1 MKIGI
6 ACYPTYGG
14 SGIVATELGKHL
26 AEAGHEIHFFSYEQP
41 FRLTEFYQNVIFHE
55 IVVPN
60 YPLFK
65 YPPYA
70 LALATEMAEVSIRE
84 KLDIIHV
91 HYAIPHAISA
101 YLTREMIQE
110 TYAVKVVTTLHGTD
124 ITLVGVDPSFMRIT
138 RFSIDQSDAVTSVSQ
153 YLRQKTVEIF
163 KPRRPIQ
170 VIYNFIEEHPLQQKV
185 CQHLRQRLAPNGEFI
200 LMHLSNFRPVK
211 RAVDVVDIAHRVRN
225 QVPIQLVFV
234 GDGPDRPLAER
245 RAVELGL
252 GEQVHFLGKQEN
264 IYPILSVADVFLM
277 PSVQESFGLAALE
290 AMSCGVPCVTSDA
303 GGLPEIMRNGVT
315 GFIVPVGQLNDMA
328 QRVVE
333 ILTTPGLLKRLRK
346 SAREFAF
353 DHFHVSKILPRYLQ
367 LYEAVLSGRQG
378 S

>member
-26 AEAGHEIHFFSYEQP
+26 ANAGHQIHFFSYEQP
-41 FRLTEFYQNVIFHE
+41 FRLVDFYENVIFHE

-84 KLDIIHV
+84 KLDILHV

-101 YLTREMIQE
+101 YLSREMIKDFHP
-110 TYAVKVVTTLHGTD
+110 VKVVTTLHGTD
-124 ITLVGVDPSFMRIT
+124 ITLVGVDPAFMRIT
-138 RFSIDQSDAVTSVSQ
+138 RFGIDQSDAVTAVSY
-153 YLRQKTVEIF
+153 YLKQRTQEIF
-163 KPRRPIQ
+163 APKQ
-170 VIYNFIEEHPLQQKV
+170 EVSVIYNFIEEHPLQQKV
-185 CQHLRQRLAPNGEFI
+185 CEHLRQRLAPNNEFI

-211 RAVDVVDIAHRVRN
+211 RVVDVVEIAYKVR
-225 QVPIQLVFV
+225 QKLPVQLVFV

-245 RAVELGL
+245 RCKELGM
-252 GEQVHFLGKQEN
+252 EKIVHFLGKQEN
-264 IYPILSVADVFLM
+264 IYPILSIADVFLM

-290 AMSCGVPCVTSDA
+290 AMSCGVPCVSSDA
-303 GGLPEIMRNGVT
+303 GGLPEIMVNGVT
-315 GFIVPVGQLNDMA
+315 GFIVPVGNLDAMA
-328 QRVVE
+328 DRVIQ
-333 ILTTPGLLKRLRK
+333 ILTEPGLLAKLKK

-353 DHFHVSKILPRYLQ
+353 DNFHVDKILPRYLQ
-367 LYEAVLSGRQG
+367 LYQNLLGNP
-378 S
+378 

>member
-26 AEAGHEIHFFSYEQP
+26 ADAGHEIHFFSYEQP
-41 FRLTEFYQNVIFHE
+41 FRLSEFYENVIFHE

-84 KLDIIHV
+84 KLDILHV

-101 YLTREMIQE
+101 YLSREMIRDIHP
-110 TYAVKVVTTLHGTD
+110 VKVVTTLHGTD
-124 ITLVGVDPSFMRIT
+124 ITLVGVDPAFMRIT
-138 RFSIDQSDAVTSVSQ
+138 RFGIDNSDAVTAVSR
-153 YLRQKTVEIF
+153 YLKGKTEEIF
-163 KPRRPIQ
+163 TPQQPIS

-185 CQHLRQRLAPNGEFI
+185 CDHLRQRLAPNNEFI

-211 RAVDVVDIAHRVRN
+211 RVVDVVEIAHRVR
-225 QVPIQLVFV
+225 QKLPIQLVFV

-245 RAVELGL
+245 RCRELGM
-252 GEQVHFLGKQEN
+252 EKVVHFLGKQEN

-277 PSVQESFGLAALE
+277 PSIQESFGLAALE

-303 GGLPEIMRNGVT
+303 GGLPEIMREGVT
-315 GFIVPVGQLNDMA
+315 GYVVPAGQLDEMA
-328 QRVVE
+328 ERVIR
-333 ILTTPGLLKRLRK
+333 ILTEPGLLDRLRK

-353 DHFHVSKILPRYLQ
+353 DNFHVSKILPQYLNLYQQ
-367 LYEAVLSGRQG
+367 LIDAD
-378 S
+378 

>member
-41 FRLTEFYQNVIFHE
+41 FRLVEFYQNVIFHE

-101 YLTREMIQE
+101 YLTREMIKE
-110 TYAVKVVTTLHGTD
+110 SYSVKVVTTLHGTD

-153 YLRQKTVEIF
+153 YLRQKTIEIF
-163 KPRRPIQ
+163 QPKQPIQ

-185 CQHLRQRLAPNGEFI
+185 CEHLRQRLAPNGEFI

-211 RAVDVVDIAHRVRN
+211 RAVDVVEIAHRVR
-225 QVPIQLVFV
+225 QKVPIQLVFV

-245 RAVELGL
+245 RAVELGMQ
-252 GEQVHFLGKQEN
+252 GAVHFLGKQEN

-303 GGLPEIMRNGVT
+303 GGLPEIMRNGIT
-315 GFIVPVGQLNDMA
+315 GYIVPVGELDQMA
-328 QRVVE
+328 ERVVE
-333 ILTTPGLLKRLRK
+333 ILTTPGLLQRLRK
-346 SAREFAF
+346 TAREFAF
-353 DHFHVSKILPRYLQ
+353 DNFHVNKILPRYLQ
-367 LYEAVLSGRQG
+367 LYEAVLSGRNA
-378 S
+378 